1 MFIPAFSAD
10 WELCVVLTLGMASI
24 TDGKLVNN
32 VVTLNKLI
40 LQSGCLSI
48 FFTPTID
55 LLVWGFYFWVGFSSL
70 AQPSAAFLNIS
81 SVTILSSLQRVVTA
95 SRVLP

>member
-10 WELCVVLTLGMASI
+10 WEFCVVLTLGMASI

-40 LQSGCLSI
+40 LQSGCLNI
-48 FFTPTID
+48 FFYT
-55 LLVWGFYFWVGFSSL
+55 YY
-70 AQPSAAFLNIS
+70 
-81 SVTILSSLQRVVTA
+81 
-95 SRVLP
+95 